1 MAVLSRLLIGSQ
13 QRLDLPDLLSM
24 SSYTASDFKFLIK
37 SLVGSAPLILKGF
50 DIIDAPSCINT
61 TSVSIRVADS
71 VLYNTESS
79 SGSFYYGLP
88 EGNEIS
94 QPISPTLR
102 ANATNYIYLTLSSS
116 GEGKDTRAFFDV
128 DLNGGEG
135 GEFNQDVNTQSVLK
149 IDVNVSVSTFPTGT
163 VPIAKI
169 QTGANA
175 IITSITDCRD
185 MMFRLGSGGANPN
198 PLNKFSFRSLPESIY
213 ERDEPLLT
221 INSSASSNSFQGG
234 DKNIYTLKEWMD
246 AVMTKLLE
254 LSGTT
259 FWYESTPTLN
269 LSNIHGDAL
278 ATSIKSKGSWTHS
291 VANPGRISWSEDI
304 VIRRMNDPRDIIIRS
319 NSSGEDL
326 LDDQIMWVKLER
338 EKQINELDSPIEFE
352 YGESYINGTVGSFEN
367 IKKGDWI
374 KRHGD
379 DNNLY
384 LRVEELYNGLNA
396 SGDPT
401 SPENAIS
408 IKLSG
413 VYVGPTVTDSAVFT
427 KGEYENEDIL
437 ISNRSSSDLFVAGG
451 DLFWLA
457 NRSDTIQK
465 IESIAN
471 FSKTATVSEVNTETL
486 KLTFDTA
493 HGLSDGDRITLSDD
507 GYYSSYQVEVEST
520 LSVIVKYYG
529 GLQNGEVLIA
539 RWGVVKTS
547 SRSTDDGFQLESA
560 NHNFESNQTVI
571 INGAA
576 GYGDNQKYQINN
588 RSSTEFQIPSNVDS
602 NLVTDLTGVN
612 ATATCARVNLR
623 TEFGA
628 ARVVQGETV
637 DINEPDTFNIL
648 KFIGMDSLAQTSPVY
663 KTPDGYNA
671 LDGYQDFNSSPD
683 DSVTARISK
692 LTAMMADR
700 VQDRGSK
707 IVGRATY
714 RNTSTGGNQ
723 VVTVNGSIV
732 IEKPGSTQ
740 QSITTGSSFT
750 LAANQAL
757 VCDID
762 RQSGAPAACTV
773 QSLGSSFLLKENRI
787 VLFYRFSGTSVYSWD
802 GHEIKNSSSWTSND
816 YETSQ
821 NKNIIIEDVGG
832 IKYANNLISYNSSA
846 GQVKILIP
854 GSLNN
859 TINCASINGLSSLL
873 RTVLNDQSVW
883 IRINRNVAKTFSTIT
898 TNAAYQDTDAVG
910 ALYVTNT
917 TDVPTDQDV
926 VVLYSVRSGVL
937 YRHNHATP
945 AGNIYEESKIGVLS
959 ATTTYQFNTPFVSGT
974 NMSLPQDSRE
984 DATTQN
990 FVVGSGQLQVWL
1002 NGQKLRLSDDYNEV
1016 GVTGALS
1023 NTVSILR
1030 DLEVDDVVTFRVD
1043 GNSAVY
1049 FTPSPSVVEDL
1060 QDAYDGGNIINIDNG
1075 SPITINGSTGQKLL
1089 QINGDIGVTGVIDPK
1104 AITFTK
1110 ETTNPIG
1117 TSQNGLWVNTS
1128 GQLIHQNSTV
1138 SLNITQSIS
1147 DPSTMLTAGNGLV
1160 YSNGNKTLDVNLSST
1175 GGVQIVSDA
1184 LEIKKADLSLQT
1196 TASGLSVKKS
1206 TNSGLTVDASG
1217 LAVNPSSTGGLEV
1230 LSNSLKIKSAD
1241 TALYTNVSGISI
1253 LNDNSL
1259 KRDISGWLG
1268 VSFEPES
1275 SGLVVDYSTEGLQ
1288 VFASAPIVVT
1298 TNGVGL
1304 SYSGDTLGLNGS
1316 AQLDVFSSPRVQNT
1330 MVNGSGAILNPG
1342 VVSVLGTNTV
1352 QAASSTNMSS
1362 FAKIVGVV
1370 GTSTGIGSTC
1380 SVVSRGKIQIT
1391 GAGFTVGNPVY
1402 LSHTTNGS
1410 LTQTKPSTYGK
1421 PIILIGTAT
1430 ATNEMFVN
1438 VQMLGVAGN
1447 VYAESVV
1454 VAIDTAA
1461 PSTLTLPTDSRASGS
1476 IRYYTVGSAFLTV
1489 WLNGQKLRLGD
1500 DYNEIVMGGDLSNT
1514 ISMLRDLEVGDIVE
1528 YRIEKDQSVHI
1539 ASL

>member
-61 TSVSIRVADS
+61 SSVSIRVADS

-94 QPISPTLR
+94 QPVSPILR
-102 ANATNYIYLTLSSS
+102 ANAINYIYLTLSSS

-128 DLNGGEG
+128 DLNGGNG
-135 GEFNQDVNTQSVLK
+135 GEFNQGVNTQSVLK
-149 IDVNVSVSTFPTGT
+149 INVNVSVSTFPTGT

-221 INSSASSNSFQGG
+221 INDSTSSNSFQGG
-234 DKNIYTLKEWMD
+234 DQNIYTLKEWMD

-291 VANPGRISWSEDI
+291 IANPGRISWSEDI

-319 NSSGEDL
+319 NSSGKDL

-338 EKQINELDSPIEFE
+338 EKQINELDSPVEFE
-352 YGESYINGTVGSFEN
+352 YGESYINGTIGSFEN
-367 IKKGDWI
+367 LKKGDWV

-427 KGEYENEDIL
+427 KGEYQDEDIL
-437 ISNRSSSDLFVAGG
+437 RSNRNSSDLFVAGG

-465 IESIAN
+465 IESITN

-486 KLTFDTA
+486 KLTFETA
-493 HGLSDGDRITLSDD
+493 HDLNDGDRIALSDD
-507 GYYSSYQVEVEST
+507 DYDVTYQVEVEST
-520 LSVIVKYYG
+520 LGVVIKYS
-529 GLQNGEVLIA
+529 GLSNEDIVTA

-576 GYGDNQKYQINN
+576 GYGNNQKYQINN
-588 RSSTEFQIPSNVDS
+588 RSSTEFQIPSSIDS
-602 NLVTDLTGVN
+602 NSITDLTTVN
-612 ATATCARVNLR
+612 ATATCARINLR

-671 LDGYQDFNSSPD
+671 LDGYQDFNSNPD
-683 DSVTARISK
+683 DSVTTRISK

-707 IVGRATY
+707 IIGRATY
-714 RNTSTGGNQ
+714 RNTSTGGDQ
-723 VVTVNGSIV
+723 IVTVDGSII

-802 GHEIKNSSSWTSND
+802 GHEIRNSSSWTSND

-821 NKNIIIEDVGG
+821 NKNIVIQDVGG
-832 IKYANNLISYNSSA
+832 IKYANSLISYNSSDSE
-846 GQVKILIP
+846 VEILIP
-854 GSLNN
+854 GSVNN
-859 TINCASINGLSSLL
+859 SIDCGSINDLSSEL
-873 RTVLNDQSVW
+873 RTVSNGQSVW
-883 IRINRNVAKTFSTIT
+883 VRINRNAAKVFTITT
-898 TNAAYQDTDAVG
+898 TNAAYQDTDAAG
-910 ALYVTNT
+910 ALYITNT
-917 TDVPTDQDV
+917 TNVPTDQDV
-926 VVLYSVRSGVL
+926 VVLYSVRSGAL
-937 YRHNHATP
+937 HRHNHATP
-945 AGNIYEESKIGVLS
+945 AANIYEESKIGVPS
-959 ATTTYQFNTPFVSGT
+959 AITTYQFNTPFVNGT
-974 NMSLPQDSRE
+974 SMSLPQDSRE
-984 DATTQN
+984 DASTQN

-1002 NGQKLRLSDDYNEV
+1002 NGQKLRLGDDYSE
-1016 GVTGALS
+1016 TGTTGSLS
-1023 NTVSILR
+1023 NDIQIFR
-1030 DLEVDDVVTFRVD
+1030 DLEEDDVVTFRVD

-1049 FTPSPSVVEDL
+1049 FTPSLSTVEDL
-1060 QDAYDGGNIINIDNG
+1060 QDAYYGGNIIDIDDG
-1075 SPITINGSTGQKLL
+1075 SPITINGSPGQKLL

-1104 AITFTK
+1104 GITFTK

-1117 TSQNGLWVNTS
+1117 TSQSGLWINTN
-1128 GQLIHQNSTV
+1128 GQLIHQNDTV
-1138 SLNITQSIS
+1138 SLNITESIS
-1147 DPSTMLTAGNGLV
+1147 DPSTMLTAGSGLV

-1175 GGVQIVSDA
+1175 GGLETDSDA
-1184 LEIKKADLSLQT
+1184 LGIKKADLSLET
-1196 TASGLSVKKS
+1196 TESGLSVKKS

-1217 LAVNPSSTGGLEV
+1217 LAINPSSTGGLEV
-1230 LSNSLKIKSAD
+1230 DAESNSLKIKSAD
-1241 TALYTNVSGISI
+1241 SALYTNASGIGI
-1253 LNDNSL
+1253 LNDSSL
-1259 KRDISGWLG
+1259 KIDGSGLG
-1268 VSFEPES
+1268 VSFEPEI
-1275 SGLVVDYSTEGLQ
+1275 SGLAVDSVTEGLQ
-1288 VFASAPIVVT
+1288 VVVTAPIILNS
-1298 TNGVGL
+1298 NGVSL
-1304 SYSGDTLGLNGS
+1304 SYSGTLELNDSS
-1316 AQLDVFSSPRVQNT
+1316 ALGVSSSPRVLNT

-1342 VVSVLGTNTV
+1342 VVSVLGSNTV
-1352 QAASSTNMSS
+1352 EAASSTNMLS

-1370 GTSTGIGSTC
+1370 GTSTGVGSTC

-1410 LTQTKPSTYGK
+1410 LTQTKPSSYGK

-1430 ATNEMFVN
+1430 ATNEMFVS
-1438 VQMLGVAGN
+1438 VQMLGVSGN
-1447 VYAESVV
+1447 VYVESAV
-1454 VAIDTAA
+1454 VAIDTTA
-1461 PSTLTLPTDSRASGS
+1461 PSTLTLPTDSRASGA
-1476 IRYYTVGSAFLTV
+1476 IRYYTVGDAFLTV

-1500 DYNEIVMGGDLSNT
+1500 DYNEVGVAGALSNT
-1514 ISMLRDLEVGDIVE
+1514 ISTLRDLEVGDIVE

-1539 ASL
+1539 AFL

>member
-338 EKQINELDSPIEFE
+338 EKQINELDSPVEFE

-396 SGDPT
+396 SGDAT

-507 GYYSSYQVEVEST
+507 GYSVTYQVEVEST
-520 LSVIVKYYG
+520 LGVVIKYS
-529 GLQNGEVLIA
+529 GLSNGAVVTA

-588 RSSTEFQIPSNVDS
+588 RNSTEFQIPSNVDS
-602 NLVTDLTGVN
+602 NSITDLTTVN

-671 LDGYQDFNSSPD
+671 LDGYQDFNSNPD
-683 DSVTARISK
+683 DSVTTRISK

-714 RNTSTGGNQ
+714 RNTSTGGDQ

-821 NKNIIIEDVGG
+821 NKNIVIQDVGG
-832 IKYANNLISYNSSA
+832 IKYANNLISYNSSDSE
-846 GQVKILIP
+846 VEILIP
-854 GSLNN
+854 GSVNN
-859 TINCASINGLSSLL
+859 TVDCGLINDLSSEL
-873 RTVLNDQSVW
+873 RTVLNGQSVW
-883 IRINRNVAKTFSTIT
+883 VRINRNAAKVFTTTT
-898 TNAAYQDTDAVG
+898 TNATHQDTDEAG
-910 ALYVTNT
+910 ALYITNT
-917 TDVPTDQDV
+917 TMVPIDQDV
-926 VVLYSVRSGVL
+926 VVLYSVRSGAL
-937 YRHNHATP
+937 HRHNHATP
-945 AGNIYEESKIGVLS
+945 AGNIYEESKIGVPS

-1002 NGQKLRLSDDYNEV
+1002 NGQKLRLGDDYNEV
-1016 GVTGALS
+1016 GTAGSLS
-1023 NTVSILR
+1023 NDIQIFR
-1030 DLEVDDVVTFRVD
+1030 DLEEDDVVTFRVD

-1049 FTPSPSVVEDL
+1049 FTPSLSAVEDL
-1060 QDAYDGGNIINIDNG
+1060 QDAYNGGNIIDIDDG
-1075 SPITINGSTGQKLL
+1075 SPITINGSVGQKLL

-1104 AITFTK
+1104 GITFTK

-1117 TSQNGLWVNTS
+1117 ASQSGLWINTI
-1128 GQLIHQNSTV
+1128 GQLIHQNDTV
-1138 SLNITQSIS
+1138 SLNITESIS
-1147 DPSTMLTAGNGLV
+1147 DPSTMLTAGSGLV

-1175 GGVQIVSDA
+1175 GGLETDLDA
-1184 LEIKKADLSLQT
+1184 LVIKKADLSLET
-1196 TASGLSVKKS
+1196 TESGLSVKKS
-1206 TNSGLTVDASG
+1206 TNSGLTVDAFG
-1217 LAVNPSSTGGLEV
+1217 LAINPSSTGGLEIDV
-1230 LSNSLKIKSAD
+1230 ESNSLKIKSAD
-1241 TALYTNVSGISI
+1241 TALYTNASGIGI
-1253 LNDNSL
+1253 LNDSSL
-1259 KRDISGWLG
+1259 KIDGSGLG
-1268 VSFEPES
+1268 VSFES
-1275 SGLVVDYSTEGLQ
+1275 NVSGLAVDSITDGLQ
-1288 VFASAPIVVT
+1288 VVVSAPIILSS
-1298 TNGVGL
+1298 NGVAL
-1304 SYSGDTLGLNGS
+1304 SYSDTLGLNGS
-1316 AQLDVFSSPRVQNT
+1316 SQLDVSSSPRVLNT

-1342 VVSVLGTNTV
+1342 VVSVLGANTV
-1352 QAASSTNMSS
+1352 EAASSTNMSS

-1402 LSHTTNGS
+1402 LSHTTDGS

-1447 VYAESVV
+1447 VYVESAV

-1476 IRYYTVGSAFLTV
+1476 IRYYTVGDAFLTV

-1500 DYNEIVMGGDLSNT
+1500 DYNEVGVAGALSNT
-1514 ISMLRDLEVGDIVE
+1514 ISILRDLEVGDIVE